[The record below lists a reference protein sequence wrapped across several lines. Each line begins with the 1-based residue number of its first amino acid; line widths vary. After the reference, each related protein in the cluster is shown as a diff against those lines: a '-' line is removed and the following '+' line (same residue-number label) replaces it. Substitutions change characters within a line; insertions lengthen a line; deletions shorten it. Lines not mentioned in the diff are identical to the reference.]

1 MVKHTVSSLMNLL
14 KEFPPDLP
22 VSNEISLIWFYP
34 DELGKICEEN
44 NYALEEFESL
54 TREYSTDLCIFEG
67 SWEKD
72 DIVDK
77 DNTLPRLV
85 KKYETKKDEN

>member
-22 VSNEISLIWFYP
+22 ISNEISLIWFYP

-44 NYALEEFESL
+44 NCTLEEFETL
-54 TREYSTDLCIFEG
+54 TRERSTDLCIFEG

-72 DIVDK
+72 TIVDQ
-77 DNTLPRLV
+77 DNMLPRLV
-85 KKYETKKDEN
+85 KKYGREK

>member
-1 MVKHTVSSLMNLL
+1 MSKHTVSSLMNLL

-22 VSNEISLIWFYP
+22 ICNEISLIWFYP
-34 DELGKICEEN
+34 DELGQIAEEN
-44 NYALEEFESL
+44 NYTLEEFESL

-72 DIVDK
+72 NIVDQ
-77 DNTLPRLV
+77 DRILPKLI
-85 KKYETKKDEN
+85 KKYEDKK

>member
-1 MVKHTVSSLMNLL
+1 MGLFDKLKKKEKVTEEKEVTYEDIKKAEESFNLN
-14 KEFPPDLP
+14 DL
-22 VSNEISLIWFYP
+22 S
-34 DELGKICEEN
+34 
-44 NYALEEFESL
+44 
-54 TREYSTDLCIFEG
+54 EYLLADVR
-67 SWEKD
+67 KD